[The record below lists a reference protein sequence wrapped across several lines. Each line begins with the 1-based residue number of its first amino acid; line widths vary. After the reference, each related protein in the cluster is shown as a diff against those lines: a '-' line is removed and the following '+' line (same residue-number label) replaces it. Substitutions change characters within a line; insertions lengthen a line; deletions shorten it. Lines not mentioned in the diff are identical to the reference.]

1 MIKILCLFG
10 LGLFFLLQA
19 SSLIGATDSEEKDQ
33 LDFYYAK
40 LKADISIDN
49 TLHVM
54 SYLKQLRQLAIS
66 QNAKEIEI
74 ESYFLEAMIKR
85 RYGAY
90 GEGVKLNHY
99 ALKLAK
105 SAGSDEYIAWAYLHL
120 AHLELELER
129 FSYALT
135 YIQYSIDYYDNT
147 NNDYAA
153 LMFLWQS
160 KIYLTMGS
168 YHQALQAS
176 NRALTITAST
186 MDIYSELAVNQAE
199 ILLKLGDFKAAQIA
213 LDTVNLK
220 KLDGSKAR
228 IKLHYYLALA
238 NCHLQAG
245 EFNRAIDIAV
255 SQLESPL
262 NIRFLEEQAR
272 LQFLVANAHRQQN
285 EYKLAYKYLKRYSL
299 SKDALSLQRR
309 NNKVLQ
315 LEAHYKFDAQNQQL
329 ELLGKDNALKEQR
342 LSQQQQTITNQRLQQ
357 QRWVLG
363 AVLLLSILAFVYW
376 RWQNQRYLVILKQ
389 RVAERTQELA
399 KSNERLKAMSFTDSL
414 TGLHNRHY
422 FFSVIN
428 ERLAELNPPPKS
440 SEIDEPQHF
449 VFALIDIDKFKNIND
464 SFGHGVGDQV
474 LEQFSHLLKRQ
485 VRSDDLLIRWGGEEF
500 LLVMKNISYDEAA
513 HAVEKIRAEIADR
526 LFKLNNGESLHATC
540 SIGFASYPLLA
551 AKPQLFSWEQII
563 ELADGGL
570 YLAKEN
576 QRNAWVGIKASDST
590 LHQQSEEV
598 VKNYRMH
605 LEQRTLH
612 VTTNIERTLK
622 Y

>member
-1 MIKILCLFG
+1 MIRKTCLFCLCFIFIIHTG
-10 LGLFFLLQA
+10 VLFG
-19 SSLIGATDSEEKDQ
+19 STDAEDKEQ

-40 LKADISIDN
+40 LKADVSIDN

-54 SYLKQLRQLAIS
+54 TYLARLRQLSIS

-90 GEGVKLNHY
+90 GDGVKLNHY

-105 SAGSDEYIAWAYLHL
+105 SAGNEEYTAWAYLHL

-129 FSYALT
+129 FTLALD
-135 YIQYSIDYYDNT
+135 YIQYPIDFYK
-147 NNDYAA
+147 NNNANYAA

-160 KIYLTMGS
+160 KIYLRMGS
-168 YHQALQAS
+168 YYQALQANS
-176 NRALTITAST
+176 EALKVVTSS
-186 MDIYSELAVNQAE
+186 MNIYSELAINQAE
-199 ILLKLGDFKAAQIA
+199 ILLKLGNIEAAKLA
-213 LDTVNLK
+213 LSLVDLK
-220 KLDGSKAR
+220 KLGGSKAR

-238 NCHLQAG
+238 NSHLQTG
-245 EFNRAIDIAV
+245 GLNQAIEIALA
-255 SQLESPL
+255 QLENPINL
-262 NIRFLEEQAR
+262 RFLEEQAR
-272 LQFLVANAHRQQN
+272 LQYLIAIAYRQQSD
-285 EYKLAYKYLKRYSL
+285 YKLAYKYLKRYAL

-315 LEAHYKFDAQNQQL
+315 LESHYKFDLQNQEL
-329 ELLGKDNALKEQR
+329 KLLGKDNILKEQR
-342 LSQQQQTITNQRLQQ
+342 LDQQQQAFTNHRLQQ

-363 AVLLLSILAFVYW
+363 AVLLFSIVGFVYW
-376 RWQNQRYLVILKQ
+376 RWQNQRYLVVLKQ

-414 TGLHNRHY
+414 TDLHNRHY

-428 ERLAELNPPPKS
+428 ELLVDFNSLPDNTELQRL
-440 SEIDEPQHF
+440 

-464 SFGHGVGDQV
+464 SFGHSVGDQV
-474 LEQFSHLLKRQ
+474 LEQFSHLLKQQ

-500 LLVMKNISYDEAA
+500 LLVMKNTSYDEAA
-513 HAVEKIRAEIADR
+513 HTVEKIRAEIADH
-526 LFKLNNGESLHATC
+526 LFTLNNGESLHATC
-540 SIGFASYPLLA
+540 SIGFASYPLLDT
-551 AKPQLFSWEQII
+551 KPQLFSWEQII

-590 LHQQSEEV
+590 SHQQSEDV
-598 VKNYRMH
+598 VKNYRVY